1 MIPATSLP
9 AGPVL
14 TRPKL
19 AALPLTAGRYLIAP
33 YLAPTRFID
42 YEAFTE
48 LGILTAIYLITD
60 SDSRIRWLG
69 QASRDDGLAARLA
82 EHHRD
87 PGRRAL
93 FATVRALHLHDHTPP
108 DVLNAIEGRC
118 ADQLQLR
125 SVMAP
130 RRWPASHTWQHEVA

>member
-14 TRPKL
+14 TRPML
-19 AALPLTAGRYLIAP
+19 AALPLTAGPYLIAP
-33 YLAPTRFID
+33 YLAPTRFSD

-87 PGRRAL
+87 PGRRAV
-93 FATVRALHLHDHTPP
+93 FATIRALHLHDHTPP
-108 DVLNAIEGRC
+108 RVLNSIEGRC

-130 RRWPASHTWQHEVA
+130 RRWPTSHT

>member
-1 MIPATSLP
+1 MIPAISLP

-14 TRPKL
+14 TRPML

-69 QASRDDGLAARLA
+69 QASRDNGLTARLA
-82 EHHRD
+82 EHHRA
-87 PGRRAL
+87 PGRRAV
-93 FATVRALHLHDHTPP
+93 FATIRALHLHDHTPP
-108 DVLNAIEGRC
+108 GILNAIEGRC

-130 RRWPASHTWQHEVA
+130 RRWPTSRT